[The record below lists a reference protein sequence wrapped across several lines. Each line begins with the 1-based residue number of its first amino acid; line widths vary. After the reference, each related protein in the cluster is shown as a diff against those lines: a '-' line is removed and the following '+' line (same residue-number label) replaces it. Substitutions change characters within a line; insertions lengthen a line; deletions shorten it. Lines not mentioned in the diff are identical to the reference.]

1 MTKRLNPD
9 DLTELP
15 EPLEIEAALEA
26 LDFKIPE
33 QAEEGH
39 NLLWKVGFLGALA
52 TWEQAQQADGPP
64 GA

>member
-15 EPLEIEAALEA
+15 EPSEVLAALED

-39 NLLWKVGFLGALA
+39 NLLWKVNFLGALA
-52 TWEQAQQADGPP
+52 TWNEARRT
-64 GA
+64 

>member
-1 MTKRLNPD
+1 MKLNPD

-15 EPLEIEAALEA
+15 EPSKVLATLEMLNFSD
-26 LDFKIPE
+26 LK

-52 TWEQAQQADGPP
+52 EWNRRNDEHKD
-64 GA
+64 